1 MDRGLIRYFWDCG
14 DSQIIEFAMIRARL
28 NRREKEAVSLLLDEC
43 YTQEKAAVSLLLD
56 ECYTQEKAAEVMDIS
71 VRNVQKIWYSAAD
84 KLLSIPWVVAYA
96 KELKNK

>member
-43 YTQEKAAVSLLLD
+43 YTQEKAA
-56 ECYTQEKAAEVMDIS
+56 EVMDIS
-71 VRNVQKIWYSAAD
+71 VRNVQKIWYSAAY

>member
-1 MDRGLIRYFWDCG
+1 MDRGLIKYFWDFG

-43 YTQEKAAVSLLLD
+43 YTQEKAA
-56 ECYTQEKAAEVMDIS
+56 EVMDIS
-71 VRNVQKIWYSAAD
+71 VRNVQKIWYNAAD